1 MPLAP
6 QVPYD
11 IPDYW
16 NVFGHSYMQY
26 AFGTY
31 YQTGRADALFFATM
45 DVEPMNKRNW
55 AVNGSRACIEGY
67 STGGFARFYK
77 GSKKPQRGGPYVSD
91 GGAMMMCW
99 GVNDLG
105 LVGFTTQIKTAVQH
119 AFRSIISR
127 WRASVIYENDFQV
140 GTRTSYGAGFGS
152 IGAAGYTSNDTAHWC
167 TSTTNANFTLT
178 LPSDYNGEIV
188 AVTLVGAGGLSG
200 GIVTWGGSAG
210 MSGTTSTS
218 NILPSSAVSHCPV
231 TKRFVDGAGKSLL
244 TSANAG
250 QTITGTVNTLDGG
263 GAVMLDFWALESQ
276 NPPPII
282 VCNAARLTAS
292 GYTTNY
298 PSWTGTEASRDQDV
312 VDLNANTTAVVA
324 EFDSMVQIA
333 DIDSVINKQAA
344 FLFSDGLHPNEFGA
358 AAIVD
363 AIADA
368 RKRLRPT
375 NAYKTRNFNV
385 PAPRAGAV
393 RRPRRSGLWYTAE
406 NTPESTTIATATTA
420 VGSAGDLWAIPIIV
434 TEATEFW
441 NRITMELATAP
452 ATGATIRWGIY
463 DNVAWDAY
471 PGEIISEPT
480 AASGPISTGTS
491 AAVFQS
497 PTGGNGSFQTVM
509 DPGCYWLSFLVVTI
523 GGGGAGVN
531 FRALEGGNGVMPNAS
546 TTGAMPQNLSTVTNG
561 YKSTG
566 VATSAMPTSWPS
578 GGVAT
583 AKAPYIGI
591 QVNIN
596 ITN

>member
-6 QVPYD
+6 FQPFD

-16 NVFGHSYMQY
+16 CVFGHSYMQY
-26 AFGTY
+26 AFGTF

-45 DVEPMNKRNW
+45 DTEPFNKQNW

-77 GSKKPQRGGPYVSD
+77 GSKKPQRGGPYVSN
-91 GGAMMMCW
+91 GGAMMICW
-99 GVNDLG
+99 GINDLG
-105 LVGFTTQIKTAVQH
+105 LVGNTTQIKTAVQH
-119 AFRSIISR
+119 AFRAIISR

-152 IGAAGYTSNDTAHWC
+152 VSAPGYTSNDTAHWC
-167 TSTTNANFTLT
+167 TATTNANFTLT
-178 LPSDYNGEIV
+178 LPSDYNGETV
-188 AVTLVGAGGLSG
+188 AVTLVGAGGVSG
-200 GIVTWGGSAG
+200 GIVTWGGTTG
-210 MSGTTSTS
+210 VSGTTSTS

-231 TKRFVDGAGKSLL
+231 VKRFTGL

-250 QTITGTVNTLDGG
+250 QTITGTVNTLDSG

-276 NPPPII
+276 NPAPII
-282 VCNAARLTAS
+282 VCNTARLTAS

-298 PSWTGTEASRDQDV
+298 PSWSGTEASRDQDV

-333 DIDSVINKQAA
+333 DLDSVINKQAS
-344 FLFSDGLHPNEFGA
+344 FLFSDGLHPNEFGS

-363 AIADA
+363 AIAAA
-368 RKRLRPT
+368 RKNLRPT

-385 PAPRAGAV
+385 PAPRASAV
-393 RRPRRSGLWYTAE
+393 RKPRRSGLWYTAD
-406 NTPESTTIATATTA
+406 NIPEPTTTATTA
-420 VGSAGDLWAIPIIV
+420 VGSAGDLWAIPVIV
-434 TEATEFW
+434 TEAIEFW
-441 NRITMELATAP
+441 NRIGMELATAP

-463 DNVAWDAY
+463 DDVGWSGY
-471 PGEIISEPT
+471 PSEIVSEPT

-509 DPGCYWLSFLVVTI
+509 DPGLYWLSFLVVTV
-523 GGGGAGVN
+523 GGGGGGVN
-531 FRALEGGNGVMPNAS
+531 FRALEGPNGVMANAT
-546 TTGAMPQNLSTVTNG
+546 TTGAMPQTLAAVPNG
-561 YKSTG
+561 YKATG
-566 VATSAMPTSWPS
+566 VATTAMPTSWPS
-578 GGVAT
+578 GGTAT
-583 AKAPYIGI
+583 AKAPYIGF

-596 ITN
+596 ATN

>member
-6 QVPYD
+6 FQPFD

-45 DVEPMNKRNW
+45 DTEPFNKRNW
-55 AVNGSRACIEGY
+55 AVNGSRACIEGP

-77 GSKKPQRGGPYVSD
+77 GSKKPQRGGPYVSN

-99 GVNDLG
+99 GINDLG
-105 LVGFTTQIKTAVQH
+105 LVGNTTQIKTAVQH
-119 AFRSIISR
+119 AFRTVISR

-152 IGAAGYTSNDTAHWC
+152 IGATGYTSNDTAHWC

-188 AVTLVGAGGLSG
+188 AVTFVGAGGVSG
-200 GIVTWGGSAG
+200 GVVTWGGTAG

-231 TKRFVDGAGKSLL
+231 TKRFVDAQGKSLL

-250 QTITGTVNTLDGG
+250 QTITGTVNTLDSG
-263 GAVMLDFWALESQ
+263 GAVMLDFWALEAA
-276 NPPPII
+276 NPAPVI
-282 VCNAARLTAS
+282 VCNTARLTAS

-298 PSWTGTEASRDQDV
+298 ASWTGTEAQKDQDV

-333 DIDSVINKQAA
+333 DIDSIINKQAS
-344 FLFSDGLHPNEFGA
+344 FLFSDGLHPNEFGS

-385 PAPRAGAV
+385 PSPRASAV
-393 RRPRRSGLWYTAE
+393 RIPRISGRWYAPSYVTTGTDLTPPATGTAYAL
-406 NTPESTTIATATTA
+406 P
-420 VGSAGDLWAIPIIV
+420 VIV

-441 NRITMELATAP
+441 NRLTFKIGATQFTGVAP
-452 ATGATIRWGIY
+452 TIRWGIY
-463 DNVAWDAY
+463 DDVAWSGY

-480 AASGPISTGTS
+480 AASGPLAAPTGVTQTL
-491 AAVFQS
+491 VQS

-509 DPGCYWLSFLVVTI
+509 DPGLYWLGILIVNKGTGGSFVTLNAGDSNLVLPNLD
-523 GGGGAGVN
+523 AS
-531 FRALEGGNGVMPNAS
+531 GNPF
-546 TTGAMPQNLSTVTNG
+546 TTAATQLSAWQ
-561 YKSTG
+561 STG
-566 VATSAMPTSWPS
+566 VATSAMPTSWPT
-578 GGVAT
+578 GAT
-583 AKAPYIGI
+583 AVGAAPFVGF

-596 ITN
+596 LTN